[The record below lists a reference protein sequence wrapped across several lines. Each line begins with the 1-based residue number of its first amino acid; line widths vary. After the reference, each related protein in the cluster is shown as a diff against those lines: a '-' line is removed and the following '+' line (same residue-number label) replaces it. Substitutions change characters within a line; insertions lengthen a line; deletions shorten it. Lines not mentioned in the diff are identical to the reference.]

1 MDGEDRLGM
10 QIQLPIRKFTDTGY
24 VTHGFSDGATV
35 SAKVVESGD
44 SGGYGIQLTVKDGNG
59 EECCNFTMDRFAAM
73 CMVDCLV
80 KNILNQEELDNNGRL
95 NPSGR

>member
-1 MDGEDRLGM
+1 MEDRLGM
-10 QIQLPIRKFTDTGY
+10 QIQLPIKHFRDTGY

-35 SAKVVESGD
+35 SAKVVETND

-59 EECCNFTMDRFAAM
+59 EEVCDFTMDRFAAM

-80 KNILNQEELDNNGRL
+80 KNILNQEELDYNDSRGTI
-95 NPSGR
+95 